1 MDWLHVEKE
10 RSICGSLRDT
20 RNKTRNAVFTLNHF
34 RTVTRTPNESSIK
47 NIDVNTAWSTM
58 TESVGNETIE
68 NTSDFCLV
76 IGTDH
81 ALTGFFNLRWH

>member
-1 MDWLHVEKE
+1 
-10 RSICGSLRDT
+10 
-20 RNKTRNAVFTLNHF
+20 
-34 RTVTRTPNESSIK
+34 
-47 NIDVNTAWSTM
+47 M

-81 ALTGFFNLRWH
+81 ALAHITRRTIMRVFYTSHVQKLSPRI